1 MLTIV
6 ASAVCTLALAVAIFF
21 VVNYRPQ
28 HTPPPFEPGAV
39 TGTPEPPERI
49 GHVGFDAGN
58 FTFMIASV
66 MYQQEDGSVGLYLT
80 NPLGNDV
87 YLMCEVIDQD
97 GNTIYRSGLLRP
109 GEYVAGLYPTA
120 RLGGEIIDVIVHIYA
135 LEPEGFFSA
144 GTVMLGN
151 VLQLY

>member
-6 ASAVCTLALAVAIFF
+6 TSAVCTLVLAVAIFF
-21 VVNYRPQ
+21 VVSYQPQ
-28 HTPPPFEPGAV
+28 YTPPPFEPDAV
-39 TGTPEPPERI
+39 TGIPEPPERI
-49 GHVGFDAGN
+49 RHVGFDAGN

-66 MYQQEDGSVGLYLT
+66 IYQQEDGSVGLYLT

-87 YLMCEVIDQD
+87 YLMGEVIDQD

-109 GEYVAGLYPTA
+109 GEYVPRLYPTVRMRSEA
-120 RLGGEIIDVIVHIYA
+120 IDVIINIYA
-135 LEPEGFFSA
+135 LESEGFFSA

-151 VLQLY
+151 VLQPY